1 MTILGGRMFDAN
13 KYLEKLHSM
22 NPKDVAAMVKKALED
37 AGVEPCA
44 GPTEILFDGLFDNK
58 NPIKE

>member
-1 MTILGGRMFDAN
+1 MFDAN